1 MRTLTDYAMNE
12 SLRVKWVI
20 RNGKRTKKWVTTKK
34 GKYRVEMDAGGH
46 PHEVRITAK
55 EKRNRKL
62 GQRRGKAKRLAKI
75 GQIEL
80 RRKKSF
86 VARKNQGMKYIPD
99 LLGAV
104 GNAVKK
110 VVKTAKSGLD
120 KVKRTLHPTNESL
133 LCEAPHSLLFTDGT
147 GKEWYWDFYAELVDD
162 SSWLEQIIDIYTK
175 HQIIS
180 LNPDHASAATIY
192 NMSDGIVDEITDN
205 LIDAGM
211 IFASMVAQAY
221 VKADPDLKE
230 RFRNSVPAKL
240 FNTFIPYINRY
251 EVKMG

>member
-1 MRTLTDYAMNE
+1 MKNLSDYMINE
-12 SLRVKWVI
+12 SLRVKWVV
-20 RNGKRTKKWVTTKK
+20 RNGKRKKKWITTKK
-34 GKYRVEMDAGGH
+34 ENYRVEYDSAGN
-46 PHEVRITAK
+46 PHEVRITAA
-55 EKRNRKL
+55 ERRRRKL
-62 GQRRGKAKRLAKI
+62 GQRKGKLKRLAKV
-75 GQIEL
+75 GVIEMK
-80 RRKKSF
+80 RKKSF
-86 VARKNQGMKYIPD
+86 VARKNQGMQYNKKLPDIVLSRGPGGHIPS
-99 LLGAV
+99 LP
-104 GNAVKK
+104 
-110 VVKTAKSGLD
+110 KTI
-120 KVKRTLHPTNESL
+120 HPTNESL

-162 SSWLEQIIDIYTK
+162 SSWLEQIIDIYIK

>member
-1 MRTLTDYAMNE
+1 MKNLSDYMINE
-12 SLRVKWVI
+12 SLRVKWVV
-20 RNGKRTKKWVTTKK
+20 RNGKRKKKWITTKK
-34 GKYRVEMDAGGH
+34 EHYRVEYDSAGN
-46 PHEVRITAK
+46 PHEVRITAA
-55 EKRNRKL
+55 ERRRRKL
-62 GQRRGKAKRLAKI
+62 GQRKGKLKRLAKV
-75 GQIEL
+75 GVIEMK
-80 RRKKSF
+80 RKKSF
-86 VARKNQGMKYIPD
+86 VARKNQGMQYNKKLPDIVLSRGPGGHIPS
-99 LLGAV
+99 LP
-104 GNAVKK
+104 
-110 VVKTAKSGLD
+110 KTI
-120 KVKRTLHPTNESL
+120 HPTNESL